1 MGGCQLTDCHVTDQ
15 MGHVQMDRCLSGK
28 RSCAASCFSDRT
40 PLPPRGARDG
50 PLCASRAFPALPAF
64 FMAEVPAQRHLRA
77 PQQRALHSPFSV
89 VAVCAPDILFPESS
103 FRSLVPA
110 LRADG

>member
-1 MGGCQLTDCHVTDQ
+1 MAVNSQIVMLQTRWVTS
-15 MGHVQMDRCLSGK
+15 RWT
-28 RSCAASCFSDRT
+28 AASLVSEAAR
-40 PLPPRGARDG
+40 PRVSQTARHSRLGA
-50 PLCASRAFPALPAF
+50 PAMVPSVASRAFPALPAF
-64 FMAEVPAQRHLRA
+64 FMAEVPVQRHLRA

-89 VAVCAPDILFPESS
+89 VAVCAPDIRFPESS